1 MKRWYHCLFKN
12 KKMVLIML
20 LLILT
25 AGAAGADQYV
35 RIKGSKYVVRPQD
48 VPAAQAAIVLGAFV
62 TTDGQLCEMLADRI
76 ETAVELYKNN
86 KVKKIIMSGDHG
98 RKDYDEVNSMR
109 IYAEKLGIPTA
120 DIFMDHAG
128 FSTYNSMYRAKK
140 IFQVDTAVIVTQAYH
155 LPRAVYTARSLGI
168 TAVGIEAD
176 KHIYAGAGYYSL
188 RETPAR
194 IKAFWEVT
202 SHARPVFLGEV
213 IPVSGD
219 GRATHDGETQGDG
232 SPVSPR

>member
-1 MKRWYHCLFKN
+1 MFKN
-12 KKMVLIML
+12 KKIIFILL

-25 AGAAGADQYV
+25 AGVVGTDQYV
-35 RIKGSKYVVRPQD
+35 RIKGSKYIVRPQD
-48 VPAAQAAIVLGAFV
+48 LPGAQAAIVLGAYVF
-62 TTDGQLCEMLADRI
+62 TDGELCEMLADRI
-76 ETAVELYKNN
+76 ETAVELYKND

-128 FSTYNSMYRAKK
+128 FSTYDSMYRSKE

-155 LPRAVYTARSLGI
+155 LPRAVYTARSLGL

-194 IKAFWEVT
+194 IKAFLEVN
-202 SHARPVFLGEV
+202 SHAKPVFLGEV

-219 GRATHDGETQGDG
+219 GRATHDGN
-232 SPVSPR
+232 

>member
-1 MKRWYHCLFKN
+1 MPPGNNCLAVCTSYCHKIKFSF
-12 KKMVLIML
+12 VFIM
-20 LLILT
+20 
-25 AGAAGADQYV
+25 Q
-35 RIKGSKYVVRPQD
+35 QD
-48 VPAAQAAIVLGAFV
+48 
-62 TTDGQLCEMLADRI
+62 
-76 ETAVELYKNN
+76 
-86 KVKKIIMSGDHG
+86 
-98 RKDYDEVNSMR
+98 
-109 IYAEKLGIPTA
+109 EKLGIPTA

-194 IKAFWEVT
+194 IKAFWEVN
-202 SHARPVFLGEV
+202 SHAKPVFLGEV

-219 GRATHDGETQGDG
+219 GRATHDGN
-232 SPVSPR
+232 